1 MEPNNHSMPNADLKA
16 RITKVITESTQ
27 QYYDRHKLVM
37 LHNNTGEQ
45 IDVSIGRNSVSVL
58 ATDAGHLKPGDVMAY
73 AKGRWIITGSGRVL
87 RGFVFF
93 TTKRI

>member
-1 MEPNNHSMPNADLKA
+1 MEPNKHCMPNADLKA
-16 RITKVITESTQ
+16 RITKLITESTQ
-27 QYYDRHKLVM
+27 QYHDRYKRVM

-58 ATDAGHLKPGDVMAY
+58 ATDAGHLNPGDVLAY
-73 AKGRWIITGSGRVL
+73 ARGRWMITGSGRVL

-93 TTKRI
+93 PTKRI